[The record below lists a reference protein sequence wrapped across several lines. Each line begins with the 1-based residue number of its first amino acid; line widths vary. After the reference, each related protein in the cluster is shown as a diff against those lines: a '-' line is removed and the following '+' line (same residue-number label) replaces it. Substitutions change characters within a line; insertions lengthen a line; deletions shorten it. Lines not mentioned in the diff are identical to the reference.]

1 MTMSHESNEHA
12 TDESRTCRQAHVR
25 QKLYETQTMIIMSY
39 VSNEHVT
46 DESRTCRQAHGSDQR
61 SKHQGINDR
70 ASKHLEQK
78 SEEQRH
84 PKGNGHTS
92 RNDPPTGIIWM

>member
-1 MTMSHESNEHA
+1 MSNEHA
-12 TDESRTCRQAHVR
+12 ADESRTCRQAHVR
-25 QKLYETQTMIIMSY
+25 QKRYETRTVMIMSH

-46 DESRTCRQAHGSDQR
+46 DQSRTCRQAHGRDQR
-61 SKHQGINDR
+61 SKHQGVNDR
-70 ASKHLEQK
+70 TGNQLEQQ

-92 RNDPPTGIIWM
+92 RNDPPRSIPRM